1 MPEFIEIQ
9 RKLVDVLLH
18 IPGMDSYE
26 MRSSLLQGLPDA
38 PLVRTQAMA
47 RVDLN
52 HMIDGLQK
60 LGRLSKYGG
69 ARPLIVVA
77 DNALQYVPASS
88 DVAETLNGLKRA
100 LAEFYGG
107 EAQPTPAPLS
117 PGEEEALI
125 FGPQRDTRLPFAFVE
140 GARTV
145 ALSIARLAVPRIF
158 NGQQQDGLGFG
169 TGWLI
174 APGLLITNHH
184 VIECRSADEPPATP
198 TDFRLQAEQ
207 VVARFDFYR
216 EQDLIA
222 EPRLECRGAHL
233 LTSNKQLDYALLELI
248 ETSKIADREPLKLPQ
263 AQPALVRGNR
273 LNIVQHPGGGSLQY
287 AIRNNFFV
295 QMGHTNNFIRYQTDT
310 ERGASGSPVCD
321 DGWQVLALHH
331 ASTPVSE
338 TQAPQEVIDGQPVTV
353 TILNEAI
360 AIHSILAD
368 LPQPV
373 RQRILAAQ
381 HL

>member
-9 RKLVDVLLH
+9 RNLVDVLLG
-18 IPGMDSYE
+18 IPGMDTYE
-26 MRSSLLQGLPDA
+26 MRSSLLQGLPSV
-38 PLVRTQAMA
+38 PLVRLQTMA

-60 LGRLSKYGG
+60 LGRLNKHGG
-69 ARPLIVVA
+69 ARPLIVVV
-77 DNALQYVPASS
+77 DNALQHVPASG
-88 DVAETLNGLKRA
+88 DIAETLNSLKRT
-100 LAEFYGG
+100 LAEFYGD
-107 EAQPTPAPLS
+107 EAQPTPTPLP

-145 ALSIARLAVPRIF
+145 ARSIARLAAPRIF

-184 VIECRSADEPPATP
+184 VIECRSADESSATP

-207 VVARFDFYR
+207 VMARFDFYR

-233 LTSNKQLDYALLELI
+233 LASNEQLDYALLELI
-248 ETSKIADREPLKLPQ
+248 EADKIADREPLIL
-263 AQPALVRGNR
+263 AQGQPVLTRGNR
-273 LNIVQHPGGGSLQY
+273 LNIVQHPGGGALQY

-295 QMGHTNNFIRYQTDT
+295 QMGSTNDFIRYQTDT
-310 ERGASGSPVCD
+310 EPGASGSPVCD
-321 DGWQVLALHH
+321 DDWQVLALHH
-331 ASTPVSE
+331 ASTPVS
-338 TQAPQEVIDGQPVTV
+338 QAQVPQEVIDGLPVMT

-368 LPQPV
+368 LPQPI
-373 RQRILAAQ
+373 RQRIVAAQ